1 MGVASST
8 YEKLERRALLFT
20 PLRFRPR
27 RSDFC
32 AMKIGAAPTKIG
44 AAWTKIGA
52 ALTKKSARH

>member
-32 AMKIGAAPTKIG
+32 AMKIGAAPTKTERRG
-44 AAWTKIGA
+44 R
-52 ALTKKSARH
+52 KSARH